1 MKTRIVK
8 LVHEQD
14 MEIDATI
21 DVFTGKPLVTIYQLG
36 DLRDDIS
43 LRPIEADRLAD
54 ALIAAAR
61 AAREKIQR
69 R

>member
-8 LVHEQD
+8 LKHEQD

-36 DLRDDIS
+36 DLREDIS

-69 R
+69 